1 MTHKITNAVARIKLG
16 LSQELRLGNLDSRR
30 DWGFAPDYVRAMWLM
45 LQQDKPEDYVIA
57 TGETH
62 NVREFLEQAFGH
74 VDLDWREFVVQDD
87 SFYRPAEV
95 DLLVGNASKAGRQL
109 GWEPTVTFAELAH
122 LMVDADLKYWKQ
134 QAGQLGQDVADSA

>member
-16 LSQELRLGNLDSRR
+16 LSKELRLGNLDSRR
-30 DWGFAPDYVRAMWLM
+30 DWGYAPDYVRAMWLM

-62 NVREFLEQAFGH
+62 NVREFLEQAFGY
-74 VDLDWREFVVQDD
+74 VDLDWRKFVVQDD

-95 DLLVGNASKAGRQL
+95 DLLVGDASKAGRQL

-122 LMVDADLKYWKQ
+122 LMVDADLKYWEQ
-134 QAGQLGQDVADSA
+134 QAGQPGQDVADSA